1 MQGVR
6 LEVCL
11 WMLIRLIGVEQG
23 SVEVVERPVLT
34 SHRSP
39 GKAVDIPTEVK
50 SIKFGKVLYGCTF
63 Y

>member
-6 LEVCL
+6 LEVRL

-23 SVEVVERPVLT
+23 SVEVVERPFLT

-39 GKAVDIPTEVK
+39 GEAVDISTEM
-50 SIKFGKVLYGCTF
+50 
-63 Y
+63 

>member
-1 MQGVR
+1 
-6 LEVCL
+6 
-11 WMLIRLIGVEQG
+11 MLIRLIGVEQG